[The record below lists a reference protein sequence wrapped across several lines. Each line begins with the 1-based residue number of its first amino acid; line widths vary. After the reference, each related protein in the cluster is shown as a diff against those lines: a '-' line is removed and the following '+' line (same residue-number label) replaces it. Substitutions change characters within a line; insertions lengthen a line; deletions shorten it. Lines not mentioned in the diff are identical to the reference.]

1 MATKHPKIYYVKWI
15 AKQYK
20 MHWKFVLLLV
30 ALTVITAVLTVVFP
44 ILLKHIIDSITNN
57 LSLFESGKITV
68 PEAEAERNKQLLI
81 LLFMGLG
88 PIFNGIY
95 PWLRHKGNVTFE
107 TFLRDSFFASILKK
121 NSNFFLK
128 FRTGDLSAR
137 LIHDLSSQFQGL
149 PWLCC
154 SGIFRAFNSTILI
167 IFCLAA
173 MSMLNLKLTLIAC
186 IPLPITLGIFIL
198 LDKNISESFKKVHDG
213 VSEGNDFLEAA
224 YSGIK
229 IIKSFNSQNAQ
240 SAEYGKILNRRIEY
254 ETRAESL
261 FGNFMTLFEFLN
273 YVGEI
278 FILLFG
284 GIMVIKG
291 EMSIGTYYAFFS
303 YLGMI
308 IFPLMDI
315 PSMFV
320 SLNESSISI
329 DRLEAINEDPSHESI
344 SEGTDRERIN
354 SIDSI
359 VFKDVSFEFLKPS
372 DALKGGDEKEI
383 KAPFSLKNI
392 NLTIKRGEKVAIV
405 GQIGSGKTTLLNLIA
420 QMLLPKNGEIFVNG
434 INANRIALSSIR
446 DKIGYIQQ
454 EPLIF
459 SETVKNNI
467 SFWRDIPDEKVYL
480 CASIAQLDKEI
491 KLFEHGFEEEIG
503 QRGVNISGG
512 QRQRLS
518 IARALAG
525 SPELLL
531 MDDIT
536 ASLDAENEQ
545 KLWNDLNREYPHL
558 TCVVITHRIS
568 TAAMADRIIV
578 LKDGTIL
585 SEGTHN
591 DLKNNCGVYQ
601 NLSNPDAKFDDII

>member
-68 PEAEAERNKQLLI
+68 PEAESERNKQLLI

-186 IPLPITLGIFIL
+186 IPLPITLGIFML

-224 YSGIK
+224 YS
-229 IIKSFNSQNAQ
+229 
-240 SAEYGKILNRRIEY
+240 
-254 ETRAESL
+254 
-261 FGNFMTLFEFLN
+261 
-273 YVGEI
+273 
-278 FILLFG
+278 
-284 GIMVIKG
+284 
-291 EMSIGTYYAFFS
+291 
-303 YLGMI
+303 
-308 IFPLMDI
+308 
-315 PSMFV
+315 
-320 SLNESSISI
+320 
-329 DRLEAINEDPSHESI
+329 
-344 SEGTDRERIN
+344 
-354 SIDSI
+354 
-359 VFKDVSFEFLKPS
+359 
-372 DALKGGDEKEI
+372 
-383 KAPFSLKNI
+383 
-392 NLTIKRGEKVAIV
+392 
-405 GQIGSGKTTLLNLIA
+405 
-420 QMLLPKNGEIFVNG
+420 
-434 INANRIALSSIR
+434 
-446 DKIGYIQQ
+446 
-454 EPLIF
+454 
-459 SETVKNNI
+459 
-467 SFWRDIPDEKVYL
+467 
-480 CASIAQLDKEI
+480 
-491 KLFEHGFEEEIG
+491 
-503 QRGVNISGG
+503 
-512 QRQRLS
+512 
-518 IARALAG
+518 
-525 SPELLL
+525 
-531 MDDIT
+531 
-536 ASLDAENEQ
+536 
-545 KLWNDLNREYPHL
+545 
-558 TCVVITHRIS
+558 
-568 TAAMADRIIV
+568 
-578 LKDGTIL
+578 
-585 SEGTHN
+585 
-591 DLKNNCGVYQ
+591 
-601 NLSNPDAKFDDII
+601 

>member
-15 AKQYK
+15 ANQYK
-20 MHWKFVLLLV
+20 KHWKFVLLLV
-30 ALTVITAVLTVVFP
+30 ALTVITTVLTVVFP
-44 ILLKHIIDSITNN
+44 VLLKHIVDSITDN

-68 PEAEAERNKQLLI
+68 SQAEAERDKLLLI
-81 LLFMGLG
+81 LMFMGLG

-95 PWLRHKGNVTFE
+95 PWLRHRGNVTFE
-107 TFLRDSFFASILKK
+107 IFFRDSFFASILKK

-128 FRTGDLSAR
+128 FRTGDLSSR
-137 LIHDLSSQFQGL
+137 LIHDLRVHPNGL

-154 SGIFRAFNSTILI
+154 SGIFRAFNSTSLI
-167 IFCLAA
+167 VFCLAA
-173 MSMLNLKLTLIAC
+173 MAMLNPKLTLIAC
-186 IPLPITLGIFIL
+186 IPLPITLGIFML
-198 LDKNISESFKKVHDG
+198 LDRNISESFKKVHEG

-229 IIKSFNSQNAQ
+229 IIKSFNSQSAQ
-240 SAEYGKILNRRIEY
+240 SAEYAEILKRRVEY
-254 ETRAESL
+254 ETRADSL
-261 FGNFMTLFEFLN
+261 FGNFMVMFEFLN

-284 GIMVIKG
+284 GIMVIRG

-329 DRLEAINEDPSHESI
+329 DRLEAINEDPSHEAKA
-344 SEGTDRERIN
+344 ECAECERIGA
-354 SIDSI
+354 IDSI
-359 VFKDVSFEFLKPS
+359 ELKDVSFEFLKPAEPAGDS
-372 DALKGGDEKEI
+372 DNKVVKTPFALK
-383 KAPFSLKNI
+383 NV
-392 NLTIKRGEKVAIV
+392 NLTLKKGEKVAIV

-420 QMLLPKNGEIFVNG
+420 QMLLPKSGKIIVNG
-434 INANRIALSSIR
+434 LPADKIEISSLR

-467 SFWRDIPDEKVYL
+467 DFWRNIPDEKIYS
-480 CASIAQLDKEI
+480 CASTAQLDKEVA
-491 KLFEHGFEEEIG
+491 LFEHGFEEEIG
-503 QRGVNISGG
+503 QRGVNLSGG

-536 ASLDAENEQ
+536 ASLDSENEQ
-545 KLWNDLNREYPHL
+545 KLWDDLNKQYPHL
-558 TCVVITHRIS
+558 TCLVVTHRIS
-568 TAAMADRIIV
+568 TAAMADKIIV
-578 LKDGTIL
+578 LKDGKVI

-591 DLKNNCGVYQ
+591 DLKNNCGFYQ
-601 NLSNPDAKFDDII
+601 NLAAPNENYDEIV